1 MFTTL
6 RRRIRRALSSPR
18 SSPAKPPSPPSRP
31 RPVLTATDLQAWVDE
46 PNLSQAEIAARR
58 DLAAKMTAGPPSE
71 HLVYPGDLTLSE
83 SPLSSLPPG
92 FEVQGGLYIYNCFDL
107 HLPAG
112 LVVGGDFTLSSTWYR
127 THFVELQ
134 SDTYVGGDLSVSS
147 TDLKELP
154 ERLEVGGIAI
164 FYGCK
169 SLSLKNIPP
178 SVTIKE
184 GVIKVTDCEEVW
196 EEFDLN
202 RDLGEH
208 YGTIDFPLRDAL
220 TLRVCL
226 GCLA

>member
-1 MFTTL
+1 M
-6 RRRIRRALSSPR
+6 
-18 SSPAKPPSPPSRP
+18 
-31 RPVLTATDLQAWVDE
+31 LTATDLQAWVGE
-46 PNLSQAEIAARR
+46 PNLPKAEATFRR
-58 DLAAKMTAGPPSE
+58 DLAAKMTAGLPSE
-71 HLVYPGDLTLSE
+71 HLVYPGDLTLSK

-92 FEVQGGLYIYNCFDL
+92 FEVQGGLYIYDCFNL
-107 HLPAG
+107 HLPVG
-112 LVVGGDFTLSSTWYR
+112 LVVGGDFSLSSSWYR
-127 THFVELQ
+127 THFIELQ

-147 TDLKELP
+147 TDLPELP

-164 FYGCK
+164 FYECR
-169 SLSLKNIPP
+169 SLSLKNIPS

-184 GVIKVTDCEEVW
+184 GVIKVTNCEKVW